1 MRTTRRMGPGLWL
14 LLLLIVAVVAIA
26 GIISLF
32 GWGPSPKLE
41 VKAPPGIGQRTHAQV
56 AVHESARGLAGLKV
70 VLTQNGKEEVLAQ
83 ESFTPRP
90 LWKVWGERTPERT
103 LDVELG
109 KKKQTWLANGEAVLR
124 VEAAR
129 AGGMLRHP
137 GPVVQEVKLPVRV
150 FPPALNLLSSQTY
163 AAQGGSEAVVYHVDK
178 AAVRHGV
185 EAGKYFFPGS
195 PLPGHDGEY
204 FVIFGIPYD
213 MATPDPIKL
222 YAQDAL
228 GNEARLGFIE
238 RWTPRPVG
246 KADIKLTDQFLQKV
260 VPEISSHRP
269 DVQATDDLLAT
280 YLKINGELRR
290 KNDQELLE
298 LGAKSRPEFLWSQPF
313 LPFPNGQVMER
324 FAARRT
330 YFYGDKEVDHQTHL
344 GFDLA
349 STQHAP
355 VPAANRGIVMVA
367 DYFGIYGNTVIL
379 DHGYGLMTLYA
390 HLSSIDVKPG
400 QTVERGQRVGI
411 SGSTGLAGGDHLH
424 FATLM
429 RGLPVTPVEWWDP
442 HWITDRIAR
451 KLDGALPFAKQ
462 GGAAQAAPTP
472 AAAAG
477 APAAPVGA
485 TPD

>member
-1 MRTTRRMGPGLWL
+1 MGPGLRL
-14 LLLLIVAVVAIA
+14 LLLLIVGVVAVA

-32 GWGPSPKLE
+32 GWGPSPKLD
-41 VKAPPGIGQRTHAQV
+41 VKAPPGIGQRTHATV
-56 AVHESARGLAGLKV
+56 AVRESARGVAGLRV
-70 VLTQNGKEEVLAQ
+70 VLSQNGKEEVLVQ
-83 ESFTPRP
+83 ESFAPRP
-90 LWKVWGERTPERT
+90 LWKVWGERTPERH

-109 KKKQTWLANGEAVLR
+109 KKKQTWLQNGEAVLR

-137 GPVVQEVKLPVRV
+137 GPVVYEAKLPVRV
-150 FPPALNLLSSQTY
+150 FPPALNLLSTQTY
-163 AAQGGSEAVVYHVDK
+163 AAQGGSEAVVYHVDQ

-195 PLPGHDGEY
+195 PLPGRDGEY

-213 MATPDPIKL
+213 METPDAIKL

-238 RWTPRPVG
+238 RWTPRAIG
-246 KADIKLTDQFLQKV
+246 KSDIQLNDVFLQKV

-290 KNDQELLE
+290 KNDQELLD
-298 LGAKSRPEFLWSQPF
+298 LGAKSRPEFLWNQAF

-330 YFYGDKEVDHQTHL
+330 YFYGGKEVDHQTHL

-367 DYFGIYGNTVIL
+367 DYFGIYGNAVIL
-379 DHGYGLMTLYA
+379 DHGYGLMSLYA
-390 HLSSIDVKPG
+390 HLSSIEVKPG
-400 QTVERGQRVGI
+400 QTVERGQRLGL

-424 FATLM
+424 FATLV
-429 RGLPVTPVEWWDP
+429 RGLPVTPVEWWDQ
-442 HWITDRIAR
+442 HWIQDRIAR
-451 KLDGALPFAKQ
+451 KLDGALPMARQ
-462 GGAAQAAPTP
+462 GGAAPAAPTP
-472 AAAAG
+472 H
-477 APAAPVGA
+477 
-485 TPD
+485 

>member
-1 MRTTRRMGPGLWL
+1 MGPGLRL
-14 LLLLIVAVVAIA
+14 LLLLIVGVVAIA

-32 GWGPSPKLE
+32 GWGPSPELE
-41 VKAPPGIGQRTHAQV
+41 VKAPPGIGQKTHATV
-56 AVHESARGLAGLKV
+56 AVRESARGIAGLRV
-70 VLTQNGKEEVLAQ
+70 VLSQNGKEEVLVQ
-83 ESFTPRP
+83 ESFAPRP
-90 LWKVWGERTPERT
+90 LWKLWGERTPERHV
-103 LDVELG
+103 DVELG
-109 KKKQTWLANGEAVLR
+109 KKKQTWLQNGEAVLR

-137 GPVVQEVKLPVRV
+137 GPVVYEAKLPVRV
-150 FPPALNLLSSQTY
+150 FPPALNLLSTQTY

-195 PLPGHDGEY
+195 PLPGRDGEY

-213 MATPDPIKL
+213 METPDAIKL

-238 RWTPRPVG
+238 RWTPRAIG
-246 KADIKLTDQFLQKV
+246 KSDIQLNDVFLQKV

-290 KNDQELLE
+290 KNDQELLD
-298 LGAKSRPEFLWSQPF
+298 LGAKSRPEFLWNQAF

-330 YFYGDKEVDHQTHL
+330 YFYGGKEVDHQTHL

-355 VPAANRGIVMVA
+355 VPAANRGVVMLA
-367 DYFGIYGNTVIL
+367 DYFGIYGNVVIL
-379 DHGYGLMTLYA
+379 DHGYGLMSLYA
-390 HLSSIDVKPG
+390 HLSSIEVKPG
-400 QTVERGQRVGI
+400 QTVERGQRLGL

-424 FATLM
+424 FATLI
-429 RGLPVTPVEWWDP
+429 RGLPVTPVEWWDQ
-442 HWITDRIAR
+442 HWIQDRIAR
-451 KLDGALPFAKQ
+451 KLDGALPIARQ
-462 GGAAQAAPTP
+462 GGAAPAAP
-472 AAAAG
+472 AAG
-477 APAAPVGA
+477 AGPPVGA